1 MFICEDC
8 HTKRQARKA
17 IESQP
22 VQWTGGKC
30 KLNTTCTD
38 CGARVCNKPVY
49 EYLNAYELVME
60 LVEIKEKLDK
70 IEDLPQF
77 PINEFSSCQDMFD
90 RAKIFPAILK
100 DMEAMQQVLQYAGD

>member
-1 MFICEDC
+1 
-8 HTKRQARKA
+8 
-17 IESQP
+17 
-22 VQWTGGKC
+22 
-30 KLNTTCTD
+30 
-38 CGARVCNKPVY
+38 
-49 EYLNAYELVME
+49 ME